1 MKLRPALLVLLPLA
15 LALPA
20 SAETVVPL
28 APFQGIDLHGGG
40 DVVLKHGSVQR
51 VTILKGSLQYSK
63 LTVVNGTL
71 DVSACE
77 DWWHCPS
84 NYDFKVEI
92 ETPGVTA
99 IAVHGGGDLSTEGAF
114 PAQDRLALDIHG
126 GGDAD
131 LKAIPVRN
139 ASVSVHGGGDLKVTA
154 TEALSGSVEGGGD
167 VTYWGHP
174 KTLAVAT
181 HGGGDIESGE

>member
-1 MKLRPALLVLLPLA
+1 M
-15 LALPA
+15 
-20 SAETVVPL
+20 VPL

-40 DVVLKHGSVQR
+40 DVVLKHGAVQR

-71 DVSACE
+71 DVSAC
-77 DWWHCPS
+77 DSWWNCPR

-92 ETPGVTA
+92 ETPMLSA
-99 IAVHGGGDLSTEGAF
+99 IAVHGGGELSTEGAF
-114 PAQDRLALDIHG
+114 PAQDRLSLAIHG

-131 LKAIPVRN
+131 VRAIPVRN
-139 ASVSVHGGGDLKVTA
+139 ASVSVHGGGDLRVTA

-174 KTLAVAT
+174 KQLSVAT
-181 HGGGDIESGE
+181 HGGGDISSGD